1 MLTVRAKPISAT
13 LALAAVYLV
22 AAAPAVLM
30 PPTLRGLD
38 LAAGLVLACS
48 LVVLTVIDVRSFRL
62 PDRLTLPL
70 CGLGI
75 LVADVLQWDTAL
87 ARLIAAGV
95 GFLSLVLVREAY
107 IRWRGRHG
115 LGLGD
120 AKLFAVAGA
129 WTGVAGLP
137 SVLLCGSLLA
147 LIAVGVAAAAGR
159 RVDGQTAI
167 PFGPFLAA
175 GTWLVWLYGS
185 PL

>member
-13 LALAAVYLV
+13 LALALAYAV
-22 AAAPAVLM
+22 AAAPAVFM

-38 LAAGLVLACS
+38 LAAGRVLACG
-48 LVVLTVIDVRSFRL
+48 LVALSVIDVRSFRL
-62 PDRLTLPL
+62 PDTLTLPL

-75 LVADVLQWDTAL
+75 LVAHVLQWDAAL

-95 GFLSLVLVREAY
+95 GLLSLVLVREAY

-129 WTGVAGLP
+129 WTGLAGLP
-137 SVLLCGSLLA
+137 AVLLCGSLLA
-147 LIAVGVAAAAGR
+147 LTAVGAAAAAGR
-159 RVDGQTAI
+159 RVDGKTAI